1 MPRSLDALR
10 SSVDR
15 LATLVAPLDDDAITA
30 AAHPTER
37 TIAQVCAHLGS
48 GAEIHTARITAV
60 LADRPAPDDLSER
73 TRAQWDAKS
82 PREMVD
88 DALRADAALLERL
101 STIPPDQQADLHLP
115 LGTMEVP
122 YETFVASRLAEH
134 VVRGWDV
141 AEALDPGAA
150 LSADGLDIVLVRTL
164 WLASFAAR
172 PAGEARTI
180 TIATSEPEEAIAV
193 VIRTDDVEVETGV
206 AIPPVDL
213 MMPTESFV
221 RLVHGR
227 LDPLHTPP
235 AVVAADAALL
245 DQLRAVFAG
254 R

>member
-60 LADRPAPDDLSER
+60 LAHRPAPDDLSEQI
-73 TRAQWDAKS
+73 RARWDAKS
-82 PREMVD
+82 PRAMVD
-88 DALRADAALLERL
+88 DALRADAALVDRL
-101 STIPPDQQADLHLP
+101 STISPDLHADLHLP

-134 VVRGWDV
+134 VVHGWDV

-180 TIATSEPEEAIAV
+180 TIATSDPEEAIAV

-227 LDPLHTPP
+227 LDPPHTPS